1 MAAGST
7 EGWYGGFMPIALIN
21 SPSWARRP
29 VSRSMAGG
37 LGFDGGNHLL
47 LPPLDL
53 ATMAST
59 LRQAGE
65 SVELIDADPLRL
77 DEIGVCQR
85 LEGRTWKVLLA
96 TVALPTLEADAG
108 FLAALRRRHPEAK
121 IFGKT
126 LIRDHRTLEALL
138 RRSGADLV
146 IHGEAD
152 LSIIDLV
159 ASRTRKGCAWLAQ
172 GDGPD
177 GAILRFEEGEPVS
190 DLNQLPFPARD
201 LLPNR
206 QYVYPLLGS
215 PVATLQTSRGC
226 PYPCGYY
233 CPYPLVE
240 GVKWR
245 SQSPERI
252 AAEIK
257 EIVERQG
264 ITKLYFRDAT
274 FTLNQE
280 RIERLCDLI
289 VEAQWKLEWMCETRV
304 DCLSDRLMEK
314 MCAAGCA
321 GILIGVET
329 GDEVVMHHRE
339 GKKGLTLPRLAL
351 VRDQARRLGLRLH
364 FLLIVGLPKETR
376 ESIVATYE
384 LIERY
389 QPDTIGVTIIT
400 PYPGTPLYDEAVQ
413 KGWIDSTRWSD
424 YGGHQVPMHTP
435 QLSREDLITGKQF
448 LEEGFAIARR
458 RVTEGGSALVEAV
471 AAQHYEQVLRW
482 AYRLEPIGQAIHEAA
497 PARSTVPAPSRSEE
511 PGRRLAAG
519 PTPEP
524 SSSARGLSV
533 VIPTYNRQA
542 IVRKTL
548 LGLASQTLPPE
559 QFEVL
564 LVDDGSTDETVA
576 MARRMKLPFPFRVLA
591 RSHGGANIA
600 RNEGIRA
607 AQGRIVVITG
617 DDMIP
622 EPNFLEAHATF
633 HEKHPAETEAMLGFI
648 DWSPEITVTPFMK
661 FIVSA
666 EGGQQFSYHLAK
678 NGKADFRLFYT
689 SNISLKRSFL
699 QQQATL
705 FDPDFLYPAFDDV
718 ELGYRLANQGMQIHF
733 NPLAVTKHH
742 HEITPESFVE
752 RQRKAGQMAVL
763 LASKH
768 PVLNELMLR
777 LDEVP
782 RDPGSSARDR
792 MALLTSVLKEVEKP
806 TVERLASL
814 RVQNMGFDQYYVKT
828 VLQPLYQTLL
838 TLSFQEGVRLGL
850 PQGQHAQQDRHGQ
863 SAAHHVPAKRYDV
876 SIIVPVFN
884 RVELT
889 RQCLTALAAVTH
901 GVEYEVIVVDDGS
914 TDGTQE
920 FLASLGGDVQI
931 VQNEANSGFA
941 KSCNRGAAVA
951 RGQYLVFLN
960 NDTIPLD
967 GWLQALVD
975 EVEAHS
981 DVAVVGSKLLYE
993 DGTIQH
999 AGVVFSKVVFTPY
1012 HIYRRLSGDHPV
1024 VNRRREFQCVTAA
1037 CTLIRRDVFEVA
1049 GRFDEGYRN
1058 SFEDVDLCLKI
1069 RERGWRII
1077 YQPKSVLYHLES
1089 QSPGRKAHDADNAKR
1104 LLDRWGQH
1112 WWIPDEDIAYVE
1124 DGLAFR
1130 QTADGEILRTE
1141 LDPLTDPKERRR
1153 WELVAEAQRLAQRQD
1168 REGLRSLLS
1177 RAPDWPEDEWVLRW
1191 AAMLCRIIEVR
1202 DLSALFW
1209 ERVLKIVDDPEAR
1222 CALAR
1227 TALEAGTLEKAED
1240 HVVALLRLKPNHS
1253 EGWLMQ
1259 AVLSMQRQEF
1269 EAAEKQFEQAF
1280 RLGAD
1285 AKRSQMGMGM
1295 AVVGQNLP
1303 EKAWHIY
1310 RHLSAEYP
1318 DDHEVLHWLLRVGAS
1333 LEQWEPLSDDLE
1345 RYVVRNPGDLSA
1357 RYAYAGTLLRLGRVD
1372 VARKEYEAIRVLNPE
1387 FDGLETLAKSLAAAG
1402 SLPLVA

>member
-1 MAAGST
+1 
-7 EGWYGGFMPIALIN
+7 MPIALIN
-21 SPSWARRP
+21 SPSLARRP

-37 LGFDGGNHLL
+37 LGFDGGDHLL

-53 ATMAST
+53 ATMASS

-77 DEIGVCQR
+77 DEAGVCRR
-85 LEGRTWKVLLA
+85 LEGRTWDVLLA
-96 TVALPTLEADAG
+96 TVALPTLDADAA
-108 FLAALRRRHPEAK
+108 FLAELRRRHPDAK
-121 IFGKT
+121 VFAKT
-126 LIRDHRTLEALL
+126 LIRDHRALEALL
-138 RRSGADLV
+138 RRSGADLL

-152 LSIIDLV
+152 LSIVDLV
-159 ASRTRKGCAWLAQ
+159 AARTRKGCAWLEQ

-177 GAILRFEEGEPVS
+177 VVSLRFEEGEPVP
-190 DLNQLPFPARD
+190 DLNRLPFPARD
-201 LLPNR
+201 LLPNP

-257 EIVERQG
+257 DIVERQG

-289 VEAQWKLEWMCETRV
+289 VEAEWKLEWMCETRV

-314 MCAAGCA
+314 MRAAGCA

-329 GDEVVMHHRE
+329 GDEAVMHHRQ

-351 VRDQARRLGLRLH
+351 VRDTTRRLGIRLH

-376 ESIVATYE
+376 ESIVATYD
-384 LIERY
+384 LIQRY
-389 QPDTIGVTIIT
+389 RPDTIGVTIIT
-400 PYPGTPLYDEAVQ
+400 PYPGTPLYEEAVQ
-413 KGWIDSTRWSD
+413 KGWIDSVHWGD

-448 LEEGFAIARR
+448 LEEGFAILQR
-458 RVTEGGSALVEAV
+458 RVQEGPSALVEAV
-471 AAQHYEQVLRW
+471 SAQHYEQVLRW
-482 AYRLEPIGQAIHEAA
+482 AYRLEPIARTICEAA
-497 PARSTVPAPSRSEE
+497 PARSAVPAPSPPEE
-511 PGRRLAAG
+511 LHRQAAAD
-519 PTPEP
+519 PTPDP
-524 SSSARGLSV
+524 SRSAPGLSV
-533 VIPTYNRQA
+533 VIPTYNRQT
-542 IVRKTL
+542 IVRRTL
-548 LGLASQTLPPE
+548 LAFASQTFPPD

-564 LVDDGSTDETVA
+564 LVDDGSTDDTVA
-576 MARRMKLPFPFRVLA
+576 MVRRMKLPFPLRVLA
-591 RSHGGANIA
+591 RPHGGANVA

-607 AQGRIVVITG
+607 ARGHIVVITG

-622 EPNFLEAHATF
+622 EPSFLEAHATF
-633 HEKHPAETEAMLGFI
+633 HRKYPAETEAMLGFI
-648 DWSPEITVTPFMK
+648 DWSPEITITPFMK
-661 FIVSA
+661 FIVSP
-666 EGGQQFSYHLAK
+666 EGGQQFSYHLVK
-678 NGKADFRLFYT
+678 NGKVDFRLFYT

-699 QQQATL
+699 QRQATL
-705 FDPDFLYPAFDDV
+705 FDPDFVYPAFDDV

-733 NPLAVTKHH
+733 NPLAVAKHH
-742 HEITPESFVE
+742 HEITLESFVE

-768 PVLNELMLR
+768 PVLNELMLK
-777 LDEVP
+777 LHEVP
-782 RDPGSSARDR
+782 SDPGSSARDQ

-806 TVERLASL
+806 AIERLASL
-814 RVQNMGFDQYYVKT
+814 RVQNMGFDQYYARA
-828 VLQPLYQTLL
+828 VLCPLYQILL
-838 TLSFQEGVRLGL
+838 TLAFQEGVRLGL
-850 PQGQHAQQDRHGQ
+850 QQRQPAQQARQTRPATNHD
-863 SAAHHVPAKRYDV
+863 PAKRYDV
-876 SIIVPVFN
+876 SIVVPVFN
-884 RVELT
+884 KVELT

-914 TDGTQE
+914 TDGTPE
-920 FLASLGGDVQI
+920 FLASLGGDAQI
-931 VQNEANSGFA
+931 VRNVENSGFA
-941 KSCNRGAAVA
+941 KSCNRGAAAA
-951 RGQYLVFLN
+951 RGRYLVFLN
-960 NDTIPLD
+960 NDTIPLE

-999 AGVVFSKVVFTPY
+999 AGVVFSKIVFTPY
-1012 HIYRRLSGDHPV
+1012 HIYRQLPGDHPV

-1037 CTLIRRDVFEVA
+1037 CTLIRREAFETA
-1049 GRFDEGYRN
+1049 GGFDEGYRN

-1069 RERGWRII
+1069 REQGWRIV

-1089 QSPGRKAHDADNAKR
+1089 QSPGRKAHDDENAKR
-1104 LLDRWGQH
+1104 LLERWGQH
-1112 WWIPDEDIAYVE
+1112 WWIPDEDIAYIE
-1124 DGLAFR
+1124 DGLSFR
-1130 QTADGEILRTE
+1130 QTADGEILRTRLE
-1141 LDPLTDPKERRR
+1141 PLTDSNERRR
-1153 WELVAEAQRLAQRQD
+1153 WDLVAEAQRLAQRQE
-1168 REGLRSLLS
+1168 REGLRALLS
-1177 RAPDWPEDEWVLRW
+1177 RTLDWPEDEWVLRW
-1191 AAMLCRIIEVR
+1191 AAMVCRIIGAR
-1202 DLSALFW
+1202 DLSGLFW

-1222 CALAR
+1222 CSLAKA
-1227 TALEAGTLEKAED
+1227 ALEDGAVGMAEE
-1240 HVVALLRLKPNHS
+1240 HVVALLRLKPDHG

-1269 EAAEKQFEQAF
+1269 EEAEKQFERAF

-1285 AKRSQMGMGM
+1285 AKRSQLGMGM
-1295 AVVGQNLP
+1295 TVVGQNQP

-1318 DDHEVLHWLLRVGAS
+1318 DDQEVLHWLLRVGTQ
-1333 LEQWEPLSDDLE
+1333 LERWEPLSDDLE
-1345 RYVVRNPGDLSA
+1345 RYIVRNPGDLSA
-1357 RYAYAGTLLRLGRVD
+1357 RFAYAGTLLRLGRAEA
-1372 VARKEYEAIRVLNPE
+1372 ARKEYDTICVLNPGFE
-1387 FDGLETLAKSLAAAG
+1387 GLEDLAKSLSAAG

>member
-1 MAAGST
+1 MH
-7 EGWYGGFMPIALIN
+7 IALIN
-21 SPSWARRP
+21 SPSLARRP

-37 LGFDGGNHLL
+37 LGFDGGEHLL

-53 ATMAST
+53 ATMASS
-59 LRQAGE
+59 LRHAGE

-77 DEIGVCQR
+77 DETGVCRR
-85 LEGRTWKVLLA
+85 LEGRTWDVLLA
-96 TVALPTLEADAG
+96 TVALPTLEADAA
-108 FLAALRRRHPEAK
+108 FLVELRRRHPEAK
-121 IFGKT
+121 VFGKT
-126 LIRDHRTLEALL
+126 LIRDHRTLETLL
-138 RRSGADLV
+138 GQSAADLV

-152 LSIIDLV
+152 LSIVDLV
-159 ASRTRKGCAWLAQ
+159 AGRTRKGCAWLEQ
-172 GDGPD
+172 GDGPNSV
-177 GAILRFEEGEPVS
+177 ILRFEEGEPVS
-190 DLNQLPFPARD
+190 DLNRLPFPARD

-257 EIVERQG
+257 EIVEHNG

-280 RIERLCDLI
+280 RIGRLCDLI
-289 VEAQWKLEWMCETRV
+289 VEAGWTLEWMCETRV
-304 DCLSDRLMEK
+304 DCLSDGLMEK
-314 MCAAGCA
+314 MRAAGCA
-321 GILIGVET
+321 GLLIGVET
-329 GDEVVMHHRE
+329 GDEAVMHHRE
-339 GKKGLTLPRLAL
+339 GKKGLTVPRLAH
-351 VRDQARRLGLRLH
+351 VRDKARGLGIRLH

-376 ESIVATYE
+376 ESIVATYD
-384 LIERY
+384 LIQRY

-400 PYPGTPLYDEAVQ
+400 PYPGTPLYEEALQ
-413 KGWIDSTRWSD
+413 QGWIDSVRWGD

-448 LEEGFAIARR
+448 LEEGFAILERR
-458 RVTEGGSALVEAV
+458 LREGASALVEAV

-482 AYRLEPIGQAIHEAA
+482 AYRLEPIAQAIREAA
-497 PARSTVPAPSRSEE
+497 PVRSASAAPAQVEALNRQLAADPNEDPGADLSRPAPE
-511 PGRRLAAG
+511 
-519 PTPEP
+519 
-524 SSSARGLSV
+524 LSV

-542 IVRKTL
+542 IVKKTL
-548 LGLASQTLPPE
+548 LAFASQTLSPD

-564 LVDDGSTDETVA
+564 LVDDGSTDGTVA
-576 MARRMKLPFPFRVLA
+576 MARRMKLPFSLRVFA
-591 RSHGGANIA
+591 RPHGGANVA

-607 AQGRIVVITG
+607 ARGRIVVITG

-622 EPNFLEAHATF
+622 EPSFLEAHATF
-633 HEKHPAETEAMLGFI
+633 HRKFPVETEAMLGFI

-661 FIVSA
+661 FIVSP
-666 EGGQQFSYHLAK
+666 EGGQQFAYHLVK
-678 NGKADFRLFYT
+678 NGKVDFRLFYT
-689 SNISLKRSFL
+689 SNLSLKRPFL
-699 QQQATL
+699 QRQATL

-763 LASKH
+763 LAGKH
-768 PVLNELMLR
+768 PVLNELMLK

-782 RDPGSSARDR
+782 RDPGASAVARDR
-792 MALLTSVLKEVEKP
+792 MALLISVLKEVEKP
-806 TVERLASL
+806 AVARLAAL
-814 RVQNMGFDQYYVKT
+814 RIQDMGFDQYYAKT
-828 VLQPLYQTLL
+828 VLYPLYQTLL
-838 TLSFQEGVRLGL
+838 TSAFQEGVRLGL
-850 PQGQHAQQDRHGQ
+850 QQSQPTQQARQEPPAANHAPG
-863 SAAHHVPAKRYDV
+863 KRYDV

-884 RVELT
+884 KVDLT

-901 GVEYEVIVVDDGS
+901 RVEYEVIVVDDGS
-914 TDGTQE
+914 TDGTPE
-920 FLASLGGDVQI
+920 FLASLGGDVRT
-931 VQNEANSGFA
+931 VRNEANSGFA
-941 KSCNRGAAVA
+941 KSCNRGAAIA
-951 RGQYLVFLN
+951 RGRYLVFLN
-960 NDTIPLD
+960 NDTIPLE

-975 EVEAHS
+975 EVETHAE
-981 DVAVVGSKLLYE
+981 VAVVGSKLLYE

-1012 HIYRRLSGDHPV
+1012 HLYRQLPGDHPV

-1037 CTLIRRDVFEVA
+1037 CTLIRRDVFEAA
-1049 GRFDEGYRN
+1049 GGFDEGYRN

-1104 LLDRWGQH
+1104 LRDRWGQH

-1130 QTADGEILRTE
+1130 QTADGEILRTR
-1141 LDPLTDPKERRR
+1141 LDPLTDSNERRR
-1153 WELVAEAQRLAQRQD
+1153 WELVAEAQRLAQQQERQ
-1168 REGLRSLLS
+1168 GLRALLA
-1177 RAPDWPEDEWVLRW
+1177 RVQEWPDDEWVLRW
-1191 AAMLCRIIEVR
+1191 AAMVCRIIGAC

-1209 ERVLKIVDDPEAR
+1209 ERVLKIADDPEAR
-1222 CALAR
+1222 CSLAK
-1227 TALEAGTLEKAED
+1227 TALEAGAVEQAEE
-1240 HVVALLRLKPNHS
+1240 HVAALLRLKPDHA
-1253 EGWLMQ
+1253 EGWLMR
-1259 AVLSMQRQEF
+1259 AVLSMQRRTF
-1269 EAAEKQFEQAF
+1269 EEAEKQFERAF

-1285 AKRSQMGMGM
+1285 AKRAQLGMGM
-1295 AVVGQNLP
+1295 AVVGQNQP

-1318 DDHEVLHWLLRVGAS
+1318 DDQEVLHWLLRVGAS
-1333 LEQWEPLSDDLE
+1333 LERWEPLSDDLE
-1345 RYVVRNPGDLSA
+1345 RYIVRNPGDLSA
-1357 RYAYAGTLLRLGRVD
+1357 RFAYAGTLLRLGRIEA
-1372 VARKEYEAIRVLNPE
+1372 ARKEYDTIRLLNPGFE
-1387 FDGLETLAKSLAAAG
+1387 GLDDLAKSLSAAG